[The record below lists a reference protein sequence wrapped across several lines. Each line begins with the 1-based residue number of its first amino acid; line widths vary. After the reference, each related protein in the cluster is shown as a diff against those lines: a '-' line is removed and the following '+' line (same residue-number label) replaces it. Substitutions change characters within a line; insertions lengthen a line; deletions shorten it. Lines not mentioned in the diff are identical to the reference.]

1 MKSIAILYNI
11 VFLLAGTLTTNL
23 HYLHD
28 HTHDSANHFHGEHS
42 ECDTCINFDNFQNY
56 DLDKDNIDI
65 YKSVSF
71 FNPSL
76 FESRIIFD
84 LKQLKSSRAPP
95 IS

>member
-11 VFLLAGTLTTNL
+11 VFLLAGNLTTNL

-28 HTHDSANHFHGEHS
+28 HTHDSANHFHAEHS

-56 DLDKDNIDI
+56 DLDTDNTDI
-65 YKSVSF
+65 YDSVSF
-71 FNPSL
+71 SNPSL

>member
-11 VFLLAGTLTTNL
+11 VFLLAGTLTNNL

-28 HTHDSANHFHGEHS
+28 HSHDSANHFHTEHS

-56 DLDKDNIDI
+56 DIDIDNIDL
-65 YKSVSF
+65 YDSVSLS
-71 FNPSL
+71 NPCL
-76 FESRIIFD
+76 FKSRIIFD

>member
-1 MKSIAILYNI
+1 MKSIAVLYNI
-11 VFLLAGTLTTNL
+11 VILLAGTLTTNL

-28 HTHDSANHFHGEHS
+28 HAHDSADHFHVDHS

-56 DLDKDNIDI
+56 DLETDNLDL
-65 YKSVSF
+65 YNNVSF
-71 FNPSL
+71 SNPCF